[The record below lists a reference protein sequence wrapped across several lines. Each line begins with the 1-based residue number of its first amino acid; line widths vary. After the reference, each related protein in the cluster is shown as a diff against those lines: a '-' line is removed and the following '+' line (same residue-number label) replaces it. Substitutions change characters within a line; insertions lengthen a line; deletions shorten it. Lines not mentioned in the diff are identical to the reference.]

1 MNSNTENIE
10 KALHDINPSKSS
22 RSKILKLI
30 GTIGIW
36 IIFASAAIFDAVL
49 FYKTIYGKLIFWALI
64 LLFIIRILYFISRIM
79 DLIHYRKGVRIS
91 TKHSDKDLISFKNLY
106 NRRIL
111 NNSTTLSPY
120 ETPAEDII
128 KWAKEP
134 DNSTYINRFP
144 FAKKDSELFGFIFAT
159 YYFKSKL
166 SFISY
171 LVINDEI
178 KEARKIDSQD
188 RVVAQLF
195 GFQNKQFKQI
205 QGVVA
210 EVEYDNDSSNE
221 RSNKKVRDFK
231 ALSRIFG
238 YKLWA
243 LWGVPSKEP
252 DPSPQTSSPNN
263 ERPIVLLYIRTKNNP
278 KFNSNESPT
287 KVEIENILKFVY
299 LNVYYDSHIDD
310 DKLCKKYRTYLDD
323 LYKRVWMEYES
334 KQLNQS
340 IPNPSTRGT

>member
-1 MNSNTENIE
+1 MNLNTENID
-10 KALHDINPSKSS
+10 KAIDDINPSKSF
-22 RSKILKLI
+22 RSKIIKLI
-30 GTIGIW
+30 TTIGIW
-36 IIFASAAIFDAVL
+36 IIFEAVAFS
-49 FYKTIYGKLIFWALI
+49 FYKTIYGKVLFWILILIFI
-64 LLFIIRILYFISRIM
+64 MRIPYLISRIM
-79 DLIHYRKGVRIS
+79 DLIHYRKKIT
-91 TKHSDKDLISFKNLY
+91 TKYSDEDLISFKNLY

-134 DNSTYINRFP
+134 DNSTYINRFAL
-144 FAKKDSELFGFIFAT
+144 AKKDSELFGFIFAT

-178 KEARKIDSQD
+178 KEARKIDIQD
-188 RVVAQLF
+188 RIVVELF
-195 GFQNKQFKQI
+195 EFQNKQFKQI

-210 EVEYDNDSSNE
+210 EVEYDNDSSND

-231 ALSRIFG
+231 VLSKISG
-238 YKLWA
+238 YKLWT
-243 LWGVPSKEP
+243 LWDVPSKEP

-278 KFNSNESPT
+278 KFNSDERPT
-287 KVEIENILKFVY
+287 KLEIENILKFVY

-310 DKLCKKYRTYLDD
+310 DKLCQKYRTYLDD
-323 LYKRVWMEYES
+323 LYKRVWTEYES

-340 IPNPSTRGT
+340 IPNSSM